1 MQTLRWLG
9 GFVAG
14 VVVAAGLG
22 SLFQTQ
28 YNLSRIAALGE
39 PVPMSL
45 RLLTMVQDLIHFAP
59 IYAIIVAA
67 GFLVAFAVAGLLS
80 GVFKSHRAML
90 YPAAG
95 FTAII
100 AALLIMSAMLPV
112 TAISAA
118 RSGLGM
124 LFLSLFG
131 ALGAWL
137 HARITDKTVESDTTV
152 GTETAA
158 RSH

>member
-1 MQTLRWLG
+1 MQTIRWLG
-9 GFVAG
+9 GFFAS

-22 SLFQTQ
+22 SIFQTQ

-39 PVPMSL
+39 PMPISL
-45 RLLTMVQDLIHFAP
+45 RLSTMLHDLVHFAP

-67 GFLVAFAVAGLLS
+67 GFLIAFAVAGLLS
-80 GVFKSHRAML
+80 GAFKAHRTWL

-95 FTAII
+95 FAAII

-118 RSGLGM
+118 RSTLGV
-124 LFLSLFG
+124 LFLALFG

-137 HARITDKTVESDTTV
+137 HARIT
-152 GTETAA
+152 A
-158 RSH
+158 R

>member
-1 MQTLRWLG
+1 MQTIRWLG
-9 GFVAG
+9 GFFAG

-22 SLFQTQ
+22 SAFQTQ

-39 PVPMSL
+39 PMPLSL
-45 RLLTMVQDLIHFAP
+45 RLSTMLQDLVHFAP

-67 GFLVAFAVAGLLS
+67 GFLIAFAVAGLLS
-80 GVFKSHRAML
+80 GVFKPYRPLL

-95 FTAII
+95 FTAIMS
-100 AALLIMSAMLPV
+100 ALLIMSAMLPV

-118 RSGLGM
+118 RSGFGI
-124 LFLSLFG
+124 LFLAVFG

-137 HARITDKTVESDTTV
+137 HARIT
-152 GTETAA
+152 A
-158 RSH
+158 R